1 MTVFDPERTGAYG
14 MATIIGRWRESHQPP
29 KLPLSWADAKGG
41 LNGAVAV
48 DADNR
53 VVARIDPKADMY
65 VLTMDGWIWRVMGD
79 KGTARLNAILASDP
93 DPREK
98 LISEKPVKE
107 FTNMAAAKAEAEA
120 IATMLW
126 PS

>member
-1 MTVFDPERTGAYG
+1 
-14 MATIIGRWRESHQPP
+14 MATIIGRWRKSHQPP
-29 KLPLSWADAKGG
+29 KQPLSWADAKGG
-41 LNGAVAV
+41 GAVAV

-53 VVARIDPKADMY
+53 VVARVDPKADMY
-65 VLTMDGWIWRVMGD
+65 VLTMDGWIWQVAGD
-79 KGTARLNAILASDP
+79 RGTARLNAILKSDP

-98 LISEKPVKE
+98 FMSEKPVKE
-107 FTNMAAAKAEAEA
+107 FTTMAGAKAEAED

>member
-1 MTVFDPERTGAYG
+1 
-14 MATIIGRWRESHQPP
+14 MATITGRWRETHKPP
-29 KLPLSWADAKGG
+29 KLPLTWADANGG

-53 VVARIDPKADMY
+53 VVARIDPKGGVY
-65 VLTMDGWIWRVMGD
+65 VLTVDGWLWKVVGD
-79 KGTARLNAILASDP
+79 RGMARFNAILASDP

-107 FTNMAAAKAEAEA
+107 FATLAAAKTEAEE

-126 PS
+126 PT

>member
-1 MTVFDPERTGAYG
+1 
-14 MATIIGRWRESHQPP
+14 MATIIGHWRKPHRPP

-53 VVARIDPKADMY
+53 VVARIDRKENLY
-65 VLTMDGWIWRVMGD
+65 VLTVDGWIWHVMGD
-79 KGTARLNAILASDP
+79 KSTARFNAILASDA

-98 LISEKPVKE
+98 LISERPVKE
-107 FTNMAAAKAEAEA
+107 FIDIALAKAEAED

-126 PS
+126 PT

>member
-1 MTVFDPERTGAYG
+1 
-14 MATIIGRWRESHQPP
+14 MATISGRWRELHQPP
-29 KLPLSWADAKGG
+29 KAPLSWADAKGG

-53 VVARIDPKADMY
+53 VVGRIDPKANMY
-65 VLTMDGWIWRVMGD
+65 VLTMDGWIWSVAGD
-79 KGTARLNAILASDP
+79 KGAARLNAILTSDP

-98 LISEKPVKE
+98 FISEKPVKE
-107 FTNMAAAKAEAEA
+107 FTTMAGAKAEAEA

-126 PS
+126 RP